1 MIKEY
6 QTLIG
11 LLAIAL
17 SIYLGLT
24 TSHGN
29 IVNVPVKTELDSCME
44 YTEKYTTSKG
54 FDAWKL
60 CIEVQASG

>member
-29 IVNVPVKTELDSCME
+29 IVNMSAKTDLDSCME
-44 YTEKYTTSKG
+44 YTLELSNTIELE
-54 FDAWKL
+54 AWKL
-60 CIEVQASG
+60 CLQAYAND

>member
-17 SIYLGLT
+17 AIYLGLT

-29 IVNVPVKTELDSCME
+29 IVNVSAKSELESCVE
-44 YTEKYTTSKG
+44 LATK
-54 FDAWKL
+54 F
-60 CIEVQASG
+60 SGDEFEAQKACLLSVGQ